1 MSLKPTKV
9 VESFYQSND
18 KDAESIRQYLHPE
31 AELSWYGTTG
41 LKNLDVEGIL
51 GIRDELFLLLIRFV
65 PKLKRFSLKKK
76 MSQFTLPTT
85 YVQLKTRMRKC
96 RWHIS
101 WQFGN

>member
-51 GIRDELFLLLIRFV
+51 GIRDELFSSFD
-65 PKLKRFSLKKK
+65 SLRAEIEKIFAK
-76 MSQFTLPTT
+76 
-85 YVQLKTRMRKC
+85 RKC
-96 RWHIS
+96 RS
-101 WQFGN
+101 SLYLPRTYN